1 MPLQGSVS
9 CRNGSAASTRTAP
22 KTKVVRKGWG
32 TTTLV
37 AERER
42 NHGQHH
48 LGNGGGNRTKQQ
60 SFVPQATRSVCHG
73 LTTARME
80 IHGKHLDLTDAMKDY
95 ITQKVEHA
103 VEKYESFVKKV
114 DVKVSVHGGDAG
126 KGAKQQKTEV
136 TIFMKKGVVRAEAKE
151 ESLYASVD
159 LVADK
164 VSRRLRKVKEKTG
177 IKAGKHRGSAVV
189 TDMVDAE
196 MVEDNEVPIYG
207 EAQLPK
213 EVVRTK
219 YFFLEALD
227 VDEALEQIKNIDHS
241 FFVFRDKKTKEVQVL
256 YKRNH
261 GGYGLIIPM
270 DSNAQV
276 DEEEAELYSQPL

>member
-1 MPLQGSVS
+1 M
-9 CRNGSAASTRTAP
+9 TRTCSRISP
-22 KTKVVRKGWG
+22 TG
-32 TTTLV
+32 TGCVFGRSFPTIQ
-37 AERER
+37 R
-42 NHGQHH
+42 NHRPFQESESVGLCPATH
-48 LGNGGGNRTKQQ
+48 
-60 SFVPQATRSVCHG
+60 VCQA

-80 IHGKHLDLTDAMKDY
+80 IHGKHLDLTDAMKGY

-103 VEKYESFVKKV
+103 VEKYEGMVKKV

-136 TIFMKKGVVRAEAKE
+136 TIFMKKGVVRAEAQE

-159 LVADK
+159 LVSDK
-164 VSRRLRKVKEKTG
+164 VSRKLRKVKEKSG

-189 TDMVDAE
+189 SEMVDSE
-196 MVEDNEVPIYG
+196 IVQDSELPIY
-207 EAQLPK
+207 EDAKLPQ

-227 VDEALEQIKNIDHS
+227 MDEALDQIKNIDHS
-241 FFVFRDKKTKEVQVL
+241 FFVFRDKETNGVQVL

>member
-1 MPLQGSVS
+1 MEQAAEHRTQQRSV
-9 CRNGSAASTRTAP
+9 AT
-22 KTKVVRKGWG
+22 
-32 TTTLV
+32 
-37 AERER
+37 
-42 NHGQHH
+42 
-48 LGNGGGNRTKQQ
+48 
-60 SFVPQATRSVCHG
+60 QATRNVC
-73 LTTARME
+73 LALSTARLE

-164 VSRRLRKVKEKTG
+164 ISRRLRKVKEKTG

-189 TDMVDAE
+189 TDMVDTE
-196 MVEDNEVPIYG
+196 IVQDNELPIYG

-227 VDEALEQIKNIDHS
+227 VEEALDQIKNIDHS

>member
-1 MPLQGSVS
+1 M
-9 CRNGSAASTRTAP
+9 RNARAG
-22 KTKVVRKGWG
+22 
-32 TTTLV
+32 
-37 AERER
+37 ER
-42 NHGQHH
+42 
-48 LGNGGGNRTKQQ
+48 GGNLGPHRPTHVEQAAEYRTQQ
-60 SFVPQATRSVCHG
+60 RSIATQATRNVC
-73 LTTARME
+73 LALSTARLE
-80 IHGKHLDLTDAMKDY
+80 IHGKHLDLTDAMKEY

-164 VSRRLRKVKEKTG
+164 ISRRLRKVKEKTG

-189 TDMVDAE
+189 TDMVDTE
-196 MVEDNEVPIYG
+196 MVQDNELPIYG

-227 VDEALEQIKNIDHS
+227 VEEALDQIKNIDHS